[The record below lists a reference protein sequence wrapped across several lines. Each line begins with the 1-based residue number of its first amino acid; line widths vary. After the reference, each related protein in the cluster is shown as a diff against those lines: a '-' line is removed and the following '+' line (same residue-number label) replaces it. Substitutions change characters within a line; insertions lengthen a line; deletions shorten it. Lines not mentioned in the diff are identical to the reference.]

1 MSQQFSVLL
10 KIALLNGVHRSGER
24 CAWSIERTPV
34 LNLSLFDIN
43 LMIEKYG
50 GKMKASNQ
58 EFSKNLVHL
67 RGQNPSWQL
76 LASRRGPLVISSL
89 KYLFETNYE
98 GVLFEDAERHLIGIL
113 SQYVNRDEF
122 EINNDHY
129 GVIARKELRDW
140 IKKGLIV
147 ERAGKIIATD
157 ALQQVFQFIEGLE
170 ERIMTSTAS
179 RLSTVQREIEN
190 LEVLLSPDPKT
201 RIKHIKDKIKKL
213 KEELEEIKKVGIST
227 LPEEKAIEA
236 IRDVYNLTI
245 SLRSDF
251 RRVEDS
257 YREADKKLRRSII
270 SEQHNRGEIVDSLL
284 DGHSELLASPEGQVF
299 YGFYEQLI
307 KSIELDNMKR
317 RLEIIIKSPFANEAL
332 ASKQLLDLRRL
343 VTQLVKESS
352 NVIRARSQG
361 EKDVRGFLKTGIAV
375 EHHRVGQV
383 LNEIFNTALKVDWES
398 ASTRRS
404 PVSLPPI
411 GITSGHLPLIERL
424 SFYHDTGDSGQIHFD
439 LQGKAVNLGD
449 IEDDFWESFD
459 SFDEEKTIK
468 ETLGLLAKTKRPMS
482 ISDLVKY
489 LSPTTHDLETISLW
503 VWMAREASIPISSER
518 EEFEIIDEENRKTL
532 FRVPKIMLT
541 IEAFDLIALEY

>member
-1 MSQQFSVLL
+1 
-10 KIALLNGVHRSGER
+10 
-24 CAWSIERTPV
+24 
-34 LNLSLFDIN
+34 
-43 LMIEKYG
+43 
-50 GKMKASNQ
+50 MKASNQ

-76 LASRRGPLVISSL
+76 LASRRAPLVISSL

-343 VTQLVKESS
+343 VTQLVKEST

-411 GITSGHLPLIERL
+411 GITSGYLPLIERL

-468 ETLGLLAKTKRPMS
+468 ETLALLAKTKSPMS